1 VRLRLWGE
9 HRRHKLVRIEIAFE
23 AKFRTI
29 TPAGPDL
36 AQRQHELPHTPHRL
50 TPRHAKPLLDVRLY
64 LRAKPENESAVRVR
78 LQIPPDVG
86 HCHGIAGERHCDAGP
101 QFDARRVLGGKHQ
114 RQEWIVVDLGS
125 PAAVVASPLQLA
137 RGLGDVGE
145 LAGHGP
151 VDLVA
156 DVATHDRRRYSKQF
170 SMVNVNMPVR
180 RSPSDDRS
188 GA

>member
-1 VRLRLWGE
+1 MLNRFSMCG
-9 HRRHKLVRIEIAFE
+9 
-23 AKFRTI
+23 
-29 TPAGPDL
+29 
-36 AQRQHELPHTPHRL
+36 
-50 TPRHAKPLLDVRLY
+50 LY
-64 LRAKPENESAVRVR
+64 LRAEPEDESAVRVR

-86 HCHGIAGERHCDAGP
+86 HCHRIAGERHRDAGA
-101 QFDARRVLGGKHQ
+101 QFDARGVLGGQHQ
-114 RQEWIVVDLGS
+114 RQEGIVVDLGG

-137 RGLGDVGE
+137 RRLRDVGE

-151 VDLVA
+151 VDLEA
-156 DVATHDRRRYSKQF
+156 AVATHDRRRYSKQF